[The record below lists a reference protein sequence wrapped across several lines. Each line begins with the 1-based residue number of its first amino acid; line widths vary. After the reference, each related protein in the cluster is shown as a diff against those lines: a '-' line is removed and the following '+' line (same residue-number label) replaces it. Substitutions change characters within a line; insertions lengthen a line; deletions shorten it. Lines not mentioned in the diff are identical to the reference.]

1 MQVKFCNINPRSGDL
16 LVFTKELPETL
27 TQFCPSTDQQMCQVD
42 RKTSPFLWNLSV
54 MTLCILY
61 NHVYTSPIYIVYICT
76 SILYMSLCLYLQVTW
91 FKLDVQLVGLGH
103 RVAHRHR
110 ARCEVHG
117 ITFKLLK
124 TRLFSN
130 YKWLQEYIQMQNLQG
145 ISAILFCTP
154 SFVTIENVRLHK
166 FHQLLIQLLWND
178 LRLRFCHQ
186 LGPDLEDGSYFV
198 LDEEYSRG
206 DKDKPDL
213 EKAEQDAGNDEDE
226 CMH

>member
-1 MQVKFCNINPRSGDL
+1 MFTRHQCTLFTL
-16 LVFTKELPETL
+16 LFA
-27 TQFCPSTDQQMCQVD
+27 
-42 RKTSPFLWNLSV
+42 RLS
-54 MTLCILY
+54 
-61 NHVYTSPIYIVYICT
+61 CT
-76 SILYMSLCLYLQVTW
+76 CLVRLYLQVTW

-103 RVAHRHR
+103 CVAHRHR